1 MRPLVAFVFSKLLG
15 IKDCKYAS
23 EVYANRIFC
32 KQSQTY
38 KGQMRD
44 SYALGQLPPTP
55 RPHEHKREAVEKLR
69 KFNEAHAL
77 ASRGETS

>member
-1 MRPLVAFVFSKLLG
+1 
-15 IKDCKYAS
+15 
-23 EVYANRIFC
+23 
-32 KQSQTY
+32 
-38 KGQMRD
+38 MRD